1 MHTFVGAG
9 DAQCLPA
16 MRQNAPT
23 IKTMH
28 HAGASAR
35 QAVVMDL
42 TLALHSGFSDPL
54 ASFLL

>member
-1 MHTFVGAG
+1 
-9 DAQCLPA
+9 
-16 MRQNAPT
+16 MRQNAPN

-28 HAGASAR
+28 QAEASAR